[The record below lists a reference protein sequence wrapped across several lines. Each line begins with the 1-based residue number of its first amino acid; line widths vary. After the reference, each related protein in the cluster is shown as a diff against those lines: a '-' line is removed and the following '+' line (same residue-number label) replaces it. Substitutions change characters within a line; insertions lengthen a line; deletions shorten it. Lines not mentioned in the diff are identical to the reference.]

1 MKKRNIKNLNVRALP
16 VSTSKYKGLV
26 ERKNDLITRAE
37 AILNDAEAN
46 KRELTDAEAQEL
58 AEIRDDVRR
67 IKEALKIH
75 DEIKDEKKELKEEAA
90 EDMAEAQAMK
100 EAACK
105 EEAEARAFE
114 AYVRGTVLNERNAVN
129 MTKAAN
135 GAVIPTTIANKIITM
150 VYNICPIL
158 ERSTK
163 YNVKGKLVV
172 PYYDENT
179 NAITVNYASEFE
191 ELTSNVGNMDKIE
204 LDGFLA
210 GTLTLI
216 SRSLI
221 NNAQFNI
228 VDFIVERMAYAIKRF
243 IEDQLLNGYVASGAD
258 TGVTGLST
266 LTNSITAAATTAIT
280 ADEVVRLHDA
290 IKDDFQANAIWIMS
304 PATRTALRTLK
315 STTGYY
321 LLNDDI
327 STPFGTTL
335 LGKPVYVSDNM
346 PDMAAGKTA
355 IYYGDMRGLATKFS
369 EEMNIEVLREKYAT
383 QHAVGVVGWLEFDS
397 KVEDA
402 QKIAKLVM
410 AAE

>member
-1 MKKRNIKNLNVRALP
+1 MN
-16 VSTSKYKGLV
+16 YKGLV
-26 ERKNDLITRAE
+26 EKKNDLITRAE
-37 AILNDAEAN
+37 EILNDAEQN
-46 KRELTDAEAQEL
+46 KRELTDDEAQEL
-58 AEIRDDVRR
+58 AEIRDDVKK

-75 DEIKDEKKELKEEAA
+75 DEIKDEKKELKEEGEDAMKA
-90 EDMAEAQAMK
+90 EQELK

-114 AYVRGTVLNERNAVN
+114 AYVRGVVLNERDDVN

-135 GAVIPTTIANKIITM
+135 GAVIPTTIANKIIAM
-150 VYNICPIL
+150 VYDICPIL
-158 ERSTK
+158 EKSTK

-172 PYYDENT
+172 PYYDESS
-179 NAITVNYASEFE
+179 NAITVAYATEFE
-191 ELTSNVGNMDKIE
+191 ELESNVGSFDKIE

-243 IEDQLLNGYVASGAD
+243 IEGELLHGTTDYIEGLS
-258 TGVTGLST
+258 GVTKT
-266 LTNSITAAATTAIT
+266 ITAAATTAIT
-280 ADEVVRLHDA
+280 ADEVIRLHDA
-290 IKDDFQANAIWIMS
+290 IKDDFQGNAIWIMS
-304 PATRTALRTLK
+304 PSTRTALRTLK

-327 STPFGTTL
+327 SSPFGTTL
-335 LGKPVYVSDNM
+335 LGKPVYVTDNM
-346 PDMAAGKTA
+346 EDMGAGKTA

-383 QHAVGVVGWLEFDS
+383 QHAVGVVGWLEFDA

-402 QKIAKLVM
+402 QKIAKLEM
-410 AAE
+410 AAS

>member
-1 MKKRNIKNLNVRALP
+1 MNLKALME
-16 VSTSKYKGLV
+16 K
-26 ERKNDLITRAE
+26 KNDLIVRAE
-37 AILNDAEAN
+37 AILNDAETN
-46 KRELTDAEAQEL
+46 KRELTDDEAQEL
-58 AEIRDDVRR
+58 AEIRDDVRK
-67 IKEALKIH
+67 IKEALKIAEELH
-75 DEIKDEKKELKEEAA
+75 EEKKELKEEGDALGVDGRACGDDKKREA
-90 EDMAEAQAMK
+90 EQKA
-100 EAACK
+100 K
-105 EEAEARAFE
+105 EEAEVRAFDN
-114 AYVRGTVLNERNAVN
+114 YLRGRINHRAGDVDL
-129 MTKAAN
+129 TKSAN
-135 GAVIPTTIANKIITM
+135 GAVIPTTIANKIISM

-172 PYYDENT
+172 PYYDET
-179 NAITVNYASEFE
+179 SNAITVAYATEFT
-191 ELTSNVGNMDKIE
+191 ELESSVGAFDKIE
-204 LDGFLA
+204 LDGYLA
-210 GTLTLI
+210 GALTLV

-221 NNAQFNI
+221 NNSDFNL
-228 VDFIVERMAYAIKRF
+228 VDFVVEKMAYAIKRF
-243 IEDQLLNGYVASGAD
+243 IEHELLVGTSGA
-258 TGVTGLST
+258 VTGLST
-266 LTNSITAAATTAIT
+266 LTNSITAGATTAIT

-321 LLNDDI
+321 LLNDDL
-327 STPFGTTL
+327 SSPFGSTL

-346 PDMAAGKTA
+346 PDMGAGKTA

-369 EEMNIEVLREKYAT
+369 ENMEIEVLREKYAT

-410 AAE
+410 ANS

>member
-1 MKKRNIKNLNVRALP
+1 MN
-16 VSTSKYKGLV
+16 YKGLV
-26 ERKNDLITRAE
+26 EKKNDLITRAE
-37 AILNDAEAN
+37 AILNDAETN
-46 KRELTDAEAQEL
+46 KRELTDDEAQEL
-58 AEIRDDVRR
+58 AEIRDDVRK

-75 DEIKDEKKELKEEAA
+75 DEIKDEKKELKDEEGAA
-90 EDMAEAQAMK
+90 MAEEQALK

-105 EEAEARAFE
+105 EEGDRRAFE
-114 AYVRGTVLNERNAVN
+114 AYIRGVVLNERDN

-135 GAVIPTTIANKIITM
+135 GAVIPTTIANKIIAM

-158 ERSTK
+158 DRSTK

-172 PYYDENT
+172 PYYDET
-179 NAITVNYASEFE
+179 SHAITVNYASEFE
-191 ELTSNVGNMDKIE
+191 ELSSNVGAFDKIE

-243 IEDQLLNGYVASGAD
+243 IEDQLLNGYTGTGAASG
-258 TGVTGLST
+258 VVGLSG
-266 LTNSITAAATTAIT
+266 LTNSMTAAAADAIT
-280 ADEVVRLHDA
+280 ANEVVQLHDK
-290 IKDDFQANAIWIMS
+290 IKDDFQSNAIWIMS

-327 STPFGTTL
+327 STPFGTSL

-369 EEMNIEVLREKYAT
+369 EEMSIEVLREKYAT
-383 QHAVGVVGWLEFDS
+383 QHAVGVVGWLEFDA

-410 AAE
+410 HA

>member
-1 MKKRNIKNLNVRALP
+1 MN
-16 VSTSKYKGLV
+16 YKGLV
-26 ERKNDLITRAE
+26 EKKNDLVTRAE
-37 AILNDAEAN
+37 AILNDAETN

-58 AEIRDDVRR
+58 AEIRDDVRK

-75 DEIKDEKKELKEEAA
+75 DEIKEEKKELKEEAA

-105 EEAEARAFE
+105 EEADRRAFD
-114 AYVRGTVLNERNAVN
+114 AYIRGIVLNERTN
-129 MTKAAN
+129 MTKTAN
-135 GAVIPTTIANKIITM
+135 GAVIPTTIADKIIKM

-158 ERSTK
+158 EKSSK
-163 YNVKGKLVV
+163 YNVKGKLVI
-172 PYYDENT
+172 PYYDET
-179 NAITVNYASEFE
+179 SHAITVNYAPEFE
-191 ELTSNVGNMDKIE
+191 ELSSDVGAFDKIE

-210 GTLTLI
+210 GSLTLI

-228 VDFIVERMAYAIKRF
+228 VDFVVERMAYGIKRF
-243 IEDQLLNGYVASGAD
+243 IENQLLNGYAGTGAD
-258 TGVTGLST
+258 AGVTGLST
-266 LTNSITAAATTAIT
+266 LTNSLTAAAADAIT
-280 ADEVVRLHDA
+280 ANEVVQLHDK

-327 STPFGTTL
+327 STPFGSTL

-369 EEMNIEVLREKYAT
+369 EDMTVEVLREKYAT

-410 AAE
+410 HA

>member
-1 MKKRNIKNLNVRALP
+1 MN
-16 VSTSKYKGLV
+16 YKGLV

-37 AILNDAEAN
+37 AILSDAETN
-46 KRELTDAEAQEL
+46 KRELTDDEAQEL
-58 AEIRDDVRR
+58 AEIRDDVKK
-67 IKEALKIH
+67 IKAALEIH
-75 DEIKDEKKELKEEAA
+75 DEIKDEKKELKEEAG
-90 EDMAEAQAMK
+90 DAMDEEK
-100 EAACK
+100 KLNEAACN
-105 EEAEARAFE
+105 EEAERRAFE
-114 AYVRGTVLNERNAVN
+114 CYVRGIINERGDDVD

-135 GAVIPTTIANKIITM
+135 GAVIPTSIANKIIAK
-150 VYNICPIL
+150 VYNICPVL

-172 PYYDENT
+172 PYYDET
-179 NAITVNYASEFE
+179 SHAITVDYADEFE
-191 ELTSNVGNMDKIE
+191 ELTSNVGSFDKIE

-243 IEDQLLNGYVASGAD
+243 IEGELLNGTVSKVAGLS
-258 TGVTGLST
+258 GVTK
-266 LTNSITAAATTAIT
+266 SITAAATNALT
-280 ADEVVRLHDA
+280 ADEIVRLHDA
-290 IKDDFQANAIWIMS
+290 IIDDYQSDAIWIMS

-321 LLNDDI
+321 LLNDDV

-355 IYYGDMRGLATKFS
+355 IYYGDLKGLATKFS
-369 EEMNIEVLREKYAT
+369 EEMTIEVLREKYAT
-383 QHAVGVVGWLEFDS
+383 QHAVGVVGWLEFDA

-410 AAE
+410 HA

>member
-1 MKKRNIKNLNVRALP
+1 MN
-16 VSTSKYKGLV
+16 YKGLA
-26 ERKNDLITRAE
+26 EKKNDLITRAE
-37 AILNDAEAN
+37 AILNDAETN

-58 AEIRDDVRR
+58 AEIRDDVRK

-75 DEIKDEKKELKEEAA
+75 DEIKEEKQELKEEAGA
-90 EDMAEAQAMK
+90 DMKEEQALK

-105 EEAEARAFE
+105 EEAERRAFE
-114 AYVRGTVLNERNAVN
+114 CYVRGIINERGDDVD

-135 GAVIPTTIANKIITM
+135 GAVIPTTIANKIIAK

-158 ERSTK
+158 ERSSK
-163 YNVKGKLVV
+163 YNVKGKLVI
-172 PYYDENT
+172 PFYDET
-179 NAITVNYASEFE
+179 SHAITVDYADEFV
-191 ELTSNVGNMDKIE
+191 ELTSNVGNTDKIE
-204 LDGFLA
+204 LNGFLA

-243 IEDQLLNGYVASGAD
+243 IEGELLNGTDGKIAGLS
-258 TGVTGLST
+258 GVTKT
-266 LTNSITAAATTAIT
+266 VTAAAADAIT
-280 ADEVVRLHDA
+280 ANEVVYLHDA

-327 STPFGTTL
+327 STPFGTSL

-346 PDMAAGKTA
+346 PDIGAGKTA

-383 QHAVGVVGWLEFDS
+383 QHAVGVVGWLEFDA

-410 AAE
+410 HA

>member
-1 MKKRNIKNLNVRALP
+1 MN
-16 VSTSKYKGLV
+16 YKGLV
-26 ERKNDLITRAE
+26 EKKNDLITRAE

-58 AEIRDDVRR
+58 AEIRDDVRK

-90 EDMAEAQAMK
+90 EEQAEA
-100 EAACK
+100 EAAK
-105 EEAEARAFE
+105 EEAAKAEAEARAFE
-114 AYVRGTVLNERNAVN
+114 AYVRGVVLNERNAVN
-129 MTKAAN
+129 MTKGAN
-135 GAVIPTTIANKIITM
+135 GAVIPTTIANKIIAK
-150 VYNICPIL
+150 VYDICPIL

-179 NAITVNYASEFE
+179 NAITVAYANEFE
-191 ELTSNVGNMDKIE
+191 ELTSNVGAMDKVE

-228 VDFIVERMAYAIKRF
+228 VDFVVERMAYAIKRF
-243 IEDQLLNGYVASGAD
+243 IENELLNGSDNKIAGLR
-258 TGVTGLST
+258 GVTK
-266 LTNSITAAATTAIT
+266 SITAAATTAIT
-280 ADEVVRLHDA
+280 ADEVVKLHDA
-290 IKDDFQANAIWIMS
+290 IKDDFQGNAIWIMS

-315 STTGYY
+315 SNTGYY

-327 STPFGTTL
+327 SSPFGSTL

-369 EEMNIEVLREKYAT
+369 EEMTIEVLREKYAT

-410 AAE
+410 KAS

>member
-1 MKKRNIKNLNVRALP
+1 MN
-16 VSTSKYKGLV
+16 YKGLV
-26 ERKNDLITRAE
+26 EKKNDLITRAE
-37 AILNDAEAN
+37 AILNDAETN
-46 KRELTDAEAQEL
+46 KRELTDDEAQEL
-58 AEIRDDVRR
+58 AEIRDDVRK

-75 DEIKDEKKELKEEAA
+75 DELKEEKQELKEEAA
-90 EDMAEAQAMK
+90 EDKAEAQAMK

-105 EEAEARAFE
+105 EEADRRAFE
-114 AYVRGTVLNERNAVN
+114 AYVRGVVLNERDAAN

-135 GAVIPTTIANKIITM
+135 GAVIPTTIANKIIAM

-158 ERSTK
+158 EKSTK

-172 PYYDENT
+172 PYYDEST
-179 NAITVNYASEFE
+179 NSITVDYADEFV
-191 ELTSNVGNMDKIE
+191 ELTSEVGAFTKIE

-243 IEDQLLNGYVASGAD
+243 IEGELLNGTEGKVAGLS
-258 TGVTGLST
+258 GVTK
-266 LTNSITAAATTAIT
+266 SITAAATTAIT

-290 IKDDFQANAIWIMS
+290 IIDDYQANAIWIMS

-315 STTGYY
+315 SNTGYY

-327 STPFGTTL
+327 STPFGSSL

-369 EEMNIEVLREKYAT
+369 EEMTIEVLREKYAT
-383 QHAVGVVGWLEFDS
+383 QHAVGVVGWLEFDA

-410 AAE
+410 KAS

>member
-1 MKKRNIKNLNVRALP
+1 MN
-16 VSTSKYKGLV
+16 YKGLV
-26 ERKNDLITRAE
+26 EKKNDLITRAE
-37 AILNDAEAN
+37 EILKDAETN
-46 KRELTDAEAQEL
+46 KRELTDDEAQEL
-58 AEIRDDVRR
+58 AEIRDDVRK

-75 DEIKDEKKELKEEAA
+75 DEIKEEKQELKDEAGADMKEE
-90 EDMAEAQAMK
+90 QALK

-105 EEAEARAFE
+105 EEAERRAFE
-114 AYVRGTVLNERNAVN
+114 CYVRGVVNERGTDVD

-135 GAVIPTTIANKIITM
+135 GAVIPTTIANKIIAM

-158 ERSTK
+158 DRSTK

-172 PYYDENT
+172 PYYDE
-179 NAITVNYASEFE
+179 ASHSITVDYADEFV
-191 ELTSNVGNMDKIE
+191 ELTSNVGNFDKIE

-243 IEDQLLNGYVASGAD
+243 IEGELLNGTDGKVAGLS
-258 TGVTGLST
+258 GVTKT
-266 LTNSITAAATTAIT
+266 VTAAAADAIT
-280 ADEVVRLHDA
+280 ANEVVYLHDA

-346 PDMAAGKTA
+346 PDIGAGKTA

-383 QHAVGVVGWLEFDS
+383 QHAVGVVGWLEFDA

-410 AAE
+410 HA

>member
-1 MKKRNIKNLNVRALP
+1 MN
-16 VSTSKYKGLV
+16 YKGLV
-26 ERKNDLITRAE
+26 EKKNDLVTRAE
-37 AILNDAEAN
+37 AILNDAETN

-58 AEIRDDVRR
+58 AEIRDDVRK

-75 DEIKDEKKELKEEAA
+75 DEIKEEKKELKEEAA

-105 EEAEARAFE
+105 EEADRRAFD
-114 AYVRGTVLNERNAVN
+114 AYIRGIVLNERTN
-129 MTKAAN
+129 MTKTAN
-135 GAVIPTTIANKIITM
+135 GAVIPTTIADKIIKM

-158 ERSTK
+158 EKSSK
-163 YNVKGKLVV
+163 YNVKGKLVI
-172 PYYDENT
+172 PYYDET
-179 NAITVNYASEFE
+179 SHAITVNYASEFE
-191 ELTSNVGNMDKIE
+191 ELSSDVGAFDKIE

-210 GTLTLI
+210 GSLTLI

-228 VDFIVERMAYAIKRF
+228 VDFVVERMAYGIKRF
-243 IEDQLLNGYVASGAD
+243 IENQLLNGYAGTGAD
-258 TGVTGLST
+258 AGVTGLST
-266 LTNSITAAATTAIT
+266 LSNSLTAAAADAIT
-280 ADEVVRLHDA
+280 ANEVVQLHDK

-327 STPFGTTL
+327 STPFGSTL

-369 EEMNIEVLREKYAT
+369 EDMTVEVLREKYAT

-410 AAE
+410 HA

>member
-1 MKKRNIKNLNVRALP
+1 MN
-16 VSTSKYKGLV
+16 YKGLV
-26 ERKNDLITRAE
+26 EKKNDLVTRAE
-37 AILNDAEAN
+37 AILNDAETN

-58 AEIRDDVRR
+58 AEIRDDVRK

-75 DEIKDEKKELKEEAA
+75 DEIKEEKKELKEEAA

-105 EEAEARAFE
+105 EEADRRAFD
-114 AYVRGTVLNERNAVN
+114 AYIRGIVLNERTN
-129 MTKAAN
+129 MTKTAN
-135 GAVIPTTIANKIITM
+135 GAVIPTTIADKIIKM

-158 ERSTK
+158 EKSSK
-163 YNVKGKLVV
+163 YNVKGKLVI
-172 PYYDENT
+172 PYYDET
-179 NAITVNYASEFE
+179 SHAITVNYASEFE
-191 ELTSNVGNMDKIE
+191 ELSSDVGAFDKIE

-210 GTLTLI
+210 GSLTLI

-228 VDFIVERMAYAIKRF
+228 VDFVVERMAYGIKRF
-243 IEDQLLNGYVASGAD
+243 IENQLLNGYAGTGAD
-258 TGVTGLST
+258 AGVTGLST
-266 LTNSITAAATTAIT
+266 LTNSLTAAAADAIT
-280 ADEVVRLHDA
+280 ANEVVQLHDK

-327 STPFGTTL
+327 STPFGSTL

-369 EEMNIEVLREKYAT
+369 EDMTVEVLREKYAT

-410 AAE
+410 HA

>member
-1 MKKRNIKNLNVRALP
+1 MN
-16 VSTSKYKGLV
+16 YKGLV
-26 ERKNDLITRAE
+26 EKKNDLITRAE
-37 AILNDAEAN
+37 AILNDAETN
-46 KRELTDAEAQEL
+46 KRELTDDEAQEL
-58 AEIRDDVRR
+58 AEIRDDVRK

-75 DEIKDEKKELKEEAA
+75 DELKEEKKELKEEAA
-90 EDMAEAQAMK
+90 DDAAEAQAMK

-105 EEAEARAFE
+105 EEADRRAFE
-114 AYVRGTVLNERNAVN
+114 AYVRGVVLNERDAVN

-135 GAVIPTTIANKIITM
+135 GAVIPTTIANKIIAM

-158 ERSTK
+158 EKSTK

-172 PYYDENT
+172 PYYDEST
-179 NAITVNYASEFE
+179 NSITVDYADEFV
-191 ELTSNVGNMDKIE
+191 ELTSDVGAFTKIE

-243 IEDQLLNGYVASGAD
+243 IEGELLNGTENKVAGLS
-258 TGVTGLST
+258 GVTK
-266 LTNSITAAATTAIT
+266 SITAAATSAIT

-290 IKDDFQANAIWIMS
+290 IIDDFQANAIWIMS

-315 STTGYY
+315 SSTGYY

-327 STPFGTTL
+327 STPFGTSL

-346 PDMAAGKTA
+346 PDMGAGKTA

-369 EEMNIEVLREKYAT
+369 EEMSIEVLREKYAT
-383 QHAVGVVGWLEFDS
+383 QHAVGVVGWLEFDA

-410 AAE
+410 ASA

>member
-1 MKKRNIKNLNVRALP
+1 MN
-16 VSTSKYKGLV
+16 YKGLV
-26 ERKNDLITRAE
+26 EKKNDLITRAE
-37 AILNDAEAN
+37 EILNDAEAN

-58 AEIRDDVRR
+58 AEIRDDVRK

-75 DEIKDEKKELKEEAA
+75 DEIKEEKQELKEEGA
-90 EDMAEAQAMK
+90 EEMAEAVAEKKAAEQAD
-100 EAACK
+100 
-105 EEAEARAFE
+105 AEARAFE
-114 AYVRGTVLNERNAVN
+114 AYVRGVVLNERDAVN
-129 MTKAAN
+129 MTKGAN
-135 GAVIPTTIANKIITM
+135 GAVIPTTIANKIIAK
-150 VYNICPIL
+150 VYDICPIL

-172 PYYDENT
+172 PYYDEDT
-179 NAITVNYASEFE
+179 NAITVDYAAEFV
-191 ELTSNVGNMDKIE
+191 ELTSNVGNTDKIE

-228 VDFIVERMAYAIKRF
+228 VDFIVDRMAYSIKRF
-243 IEDQLLNGYVASGAD
+243 IERELLNGTEDKVEGLS
-258 TGVTGLST
+258 GVTK
-266 LTNSITAAATTAIT
+266 SITAAATTAIT
-280 ADEVVRLHDA
+280 ADEVIKLHDA
-290 IKDDFQANAIWIMS
+290 IKDDFQSNAIWIMS

-327 STPFGTTL
+327 STPFGTSI

-346 PDMAAGKTA
+346 PDMGAGKTA

-369 EEMNIEVLREKYAT
+369 EDMNIEVLREKYAT
-383 QHAVGVVGWLEFDS
+383 QHAVGVVGWLEFDA

-410 AAE
+410 HA

>member
-1 MKKRNIKNLNVRALP
+1 MN
-16 VSTSKYKGLV
+16 YKGLV
-26 ERKNDLITRAE
+26 EKKNDLITRAE
-37 AILNDAEAN
+37 EILNDAETK
-46 KRELTDAEAQEL
+46 KRELTDDEAQEL
-58 AEIRDDVRR
+58 AEIRDDVRK

-75 DEIKDEKKELKEEAA
+75 DELKEEKQELKEEAA
-90 EDMAEAQAMK
+90 EDKAEAQAMK

-105 EEAEARAFE
+105 AEQETRAFE
-114 AYVRGTVLNERNAVN
+114 DYIRGRINER
-129 MTKAAN
+129 AN
-135 GAVIPTTIANKIITM
+135 LTPASTSGGVLIPTTIANKIIAM

-158 ERSTK
+158 EKSTK

-172 PYYDENT
+172 PYYDEDTTSINV
-179 NAITVNYASEFE
+179 AYATEFQ
-191 ELTSNVGNMDKIE
+191 ELESNVGAFDKIE

-210 GTLTLI
+210 GALTLV

-228 VDFIVERMAYAIKRF
+228 VDFVVERMAYAIKRF
-243 IEDQLLNGYVASGAD
+243 IEGQLLNGYVSTGAAA
-258 TGVTGLST
+258 GVTGLST
-266 LTNSITAAATTAIT
+266 LSHSITAAATSAIT

-315 STTGYY
+315 SSTGYY

-327 STPFGTTL
+327 SSPFGTTL

-369 EEMNIEVLREKYAT
+369 EDINIEVLREKYAT
-383 QHAVGVVGWLEFDS
+383 MHAVGVVGWLEFDA

-410 AAE
+410 ASA

>member
-1 MKKRNIKNLNVRALP
+1 MKFRTLPKNIQYRALP
-16 VSTSKYKGLV
+16 SDLKGLT
-26 ERKNDLITRAE
+26 EKKNDLITRAE
-37 AILNDAEAN
+37 AIISDAETN

-58 AEIRDDVRR
+58 AEIRDDVRK
-67 IKEALKIH
+67 IKEALKIAEELH
-75 DEIKDEKKELKEEAA
+75 EEKKELKEEGDVLDGRACGDDKKREA
-90 EDMAEAQAMK
+90 EQKA
-100 EAACK
+100 K
-105 EEAEARAFE
+105 EEAEVRAFDN
-114 AYVRGTVLNERNAVN
+114 YLRGRINQRDDVN
-129 MTKAAN
+129 LTKSAN
-135 GAVIPTTIANKIITM
+135 GAVIPTTIANKIIAM

-172 PYYDENT
+172 PYYDET
-179 NAITVNYASEFE
+179 SNAITVAYATEFT
-191 ELTSNVGNMDKIE
+191 ELESNVGAFDKIE
-204 LDGFLA
+204 LDGYLA
-210 GTLTLI
+210 GALTLV

-221 NNAQFNI
+221 NNSEFNL
-228 VDFIVERMAYAIKRF
+228 VDFVVERMAYAIKRF
-243 IEDQLLNGYVASGAD
+243 IEHELLVGTAGS
-258 TGVTGLST
+258 VTGLST
-266 LTNSITAAATTAIT
+266 LTNSITAGATTAIT

-321 LLNDDI
+321 LLNDDM
-327 STPFGTTL
+327 SSPFGSTL

-346 PDMAAGKTA
+346 PDMGAGNTA

-369 EEMNIEVLREKYAT
+369 ENMSIEVLREKYAT
-383 QHAVGVVGWLEFDS
+383 MHAVGVVGWLEFDS

-410 AAE
+410 ANS

>member
-1 MKKRNIKNLNVRALP
+1 MN
-16 VSTSKYKGLV
+16 YKGLV
-26 ERKNDLITRAE
+26 EKKNDLITRAE
-37 AILNDAEAN
+37 AILNDAETN
-46 KRELTDAEAQEL
+46 KRELTDDEAQEL
-58 AEIRDDVRR
+58 AEIRDDVRK

-75 DEIKDEKKELKEEAA
+75 DELKEEKQELKEEAA
-90 EDMAEAQAMK
+90 EDKAEAQAMK

-105 EEAEARAFE
+105 EEADRRAFE
-114 AYVRGTVLNERNAVN
+114 AYVRGVVLNERDAVN

-135 GAVIPTTIANKIITM
+135 GAVIPTTIANKIIAM

-158 ERSTK
+158 EKSTK

-172 PYYDENT
+172 PYYDEST
-179 NAITVNYASEFE
+179 NSITVDYADEFV
-191 ELTSNVGNMDKIE
+191 ELTSEVGAFTKIE

-243 IEDQLLNGYVASGAD
+243 IEGELLNGTEGKVAGLS
-258 TGVTGLST
+258 GVTK
-266 LTNSITAAATTAIT
+266 SITAAATSAIT

-290 IKDDFQANAIWIMS
+290 IIDDYQANAIWIMS

-315 STTGYY
+315 SNTGYY

-327 STPFGTTL
+327 STPFGSSL

-369 EEMNIEVLREKYAT
+369 EEMTIEVLREKYAT
-383 QHAVGVVGWLEFDS
+383 QHAVGVVGWLEFDA

-410 AAE
+410 KAS

>member
-1 MKKRNIKNLNVRALP
+1 MN
-16 VSTSKYKGLV
+16 YKGLV
-26 ERKNDLITRAE
+26 EKKNDLITRAE

-58 AEIRDDVRR
+58 AEIRDDVRK

-90 EDMAEAQAMK
+90 EEQAEA
-100 EAACK
+100 EAAK
-105 EEAEARAFE
+105 EEAAKAEARAFE
-114 AYVRGTVLNERNAVN
+114 AYVRGVVLNERGAVN
-129 MTKAAN
+129 MTKGAN
-135 GAVIPTTIANKIITM
+135 GAVIPTTIANKIIAM

-179 NAITVNYASEFE
+179 NAITVAYANEFE
-191 ELTSNVGNMDKIE
+191 ELTSNVGAMDKVE

-243 IEDQLLNGYVASGAD
+243 IENELLNGTNDKIAGLR
-258 TGVTGLST
+258 GVTK
-266 LTNSITAAATTAIT
+266 SITAAATTAIT

-290 IKDDFQANAIWIMS
+290 IKDDFQGNAIWIMS

-315 STTGYY
+315 SNTGYY

-327 STPFGTTL
+327 SSPFGSTL

-369 EEMNIEVLREKYAT
+369 EDMNIEVLREKYAT

-410 AAE
+410 KAS

>member
-1 MKKRNIKNLNVRALP
+1 MKFKTIRENLHYRAFD
-16 VSTSKYKGLV
+16 VKGMN

-37 AILNDAEAN
+37 DIVNGAQTE
-46 KRELTDAEAQEL
+46 KRELTDDEAQEL
-58 AEIRDDVRR
+58 AEIRDDVRK
-67 IKEALKIH
+67 IKEALKIA
-75 DEIKDEKKELKEEAA
+75 DELHEEKKELKEEGEMLGDRACGEDKKREA
-90 EDMAEAQAMK
+90 EQKA
-100 EAACK
+100 K
-105 EEAEARAFE
+105 EEAEVRAFD
-114 AYVRGTVLNERNAVN
+114 AYLRNRVEHQRDAVN
-129 MTKAAN
+129 LTKGEN
-135 GAVIPTTIANKIITM
+135 GAVIPTTIANKIIAK

-172 PYYDENT
+172 PYYDEDT
-179 NAITVNYASEFE
+179 SSITVSYATEFE
-191 ELTSNVGNMDKIE
+191 DLTSSVGAFDKIE

-210 GTLTLI
+210 GALTLV

-221 NNAQFNI
+221 NNSDFNL
-228 VDFIVERMAYAIKRF
+228 VDFVIERMAYAIKRF
-243 IEDQLLNGYVASGAD
+243 IEHELLVGTEGK
-258 TGVTGLST
+258 VTGLST
-266 LTNSITAAATTAIT
+266 LTNGITAGATSAIT

-327 STPFGTTL
+327 SSPFGATL

-346 PDMAAGKTA
+346 PDMGAGNVA

-369 EEMNIEVLREKYAT
+369 ENLEIEVLREKYAT

-397 KVEDA
+397 KVEDN
-402 QKIAKLVM
+402 QKIAKLTM
-410 AAE
+410 KAN

>member
-1 MKKRNIKNLNVRALP
+1 MN
-16 VSTSKYKGLV
+16 YKGLV
-26 ERKNDLITRAE
+26 EKKNDLVTRAE
-37 AILNDAEAN
+37 AIVNDAETN

-58 AEIRDDVRR
+58 AEIRDDVRK
-67 IKEALKIH
+67 IKAAIEAM
-75 DEIKDEKKELKEEAA
+75 EEMKDEKKVVKEESTEEVEEARAKKEEA
-90 EDMAEAQAMK
+90 
-100 EAACK
+100 CR

-114 AYVRGTVLNERNAVN
+114 AYVRGQVLNERTDYNL
-129 MTKAAN
+129 TKAAN
-135 GAVIPTTIANKIITM
+135 GAVIPTTIANKIIAL

-172 PYYDENT
+172 PYYDET
-179 NAITVNYASEFE
+179 THAITVNYASEFE
-191 ELTSNVGNMDKIE
+191 ELAGSVGNFDKIE

-228 VDFIVERMAYAIKRF
+228 IDFIVERMAYAIKRF
-243 IEDQLLNGYVASGAD
+243 IEDQLLNGYTGTGAAA
-258 TGVTGLST
+258 GVTGLST
-266 LTNSITAAATTAIT
+266 LTNKITAAATTAIT

-327 STPFGTTL
+327 STPFGTSL

-369 EEMNIEVLREKYAT
+369 EEMTIEVLREKYAT

>member
-1 MKKRNIKNLNVRALP
+1 MN
-16 VSTSKYKGLV
+16 YKGLV
-26 ERKNDLITRAE
+26 EKKNDLITRAE
-37 AILNDAEAN
+37 AILSDAETN
-46 KRELTDAEAQEL
+46 KRELTDDEAQEL
-58 AEIRDDVRR
+58 AEIRDDVRK

-75 DEIKDEKKELKEEAA
+75 DEIKDEKKELKDEAGA
-90 EDMAEAQAMK
+90 AMAEEQALK

-105 EEAEARAFE
+105 EEADRRAFE
-114 AYVRGTVLNERNAVN
+114 AYVRGVVLNERDNL
-129 MTKAAN
+129 TKAAN
-135 GAVIPTTIANKIITM
+135 GAVIPTTIVNKIITK

-158 ERSTK
+158 EKSTK
-163 YNVKGKLVV
+163 YNIKGKIVV
-172 PYYDENT
+172 PYYDESSHT
-179 NAITVNYASEFE
+179 ITVAYANEFE
-191 ELTSNVGNMDKIE
+191 ELSSNVGNTDKIE

-228 VDFIVERMAYAIKRF
+228 VDFVVERMAYAIKRF
-243 IEDQLLNGYVASGAD
+243 IEGELLNGTDGKVAGLS
-258 TGVTGLST
+258 GVTKT
-266 LTNSITAAATTAIT
+266 VTAAAADAIT
-280 ADEVVRLHDA
+280 ANEVVYLHDA

-327 STPFGTTL
+327 STPFGTSL

-346 PDMAAGKTA
+346 PDMGAGKTA

-369 EEMNIEVLREKYAT
+369 EDMSIEVLREKYAT
-383 QHAVGVVGWLEFDS
+383 QHAVGVVGWLEFDA

-410 AAE
+410 HS